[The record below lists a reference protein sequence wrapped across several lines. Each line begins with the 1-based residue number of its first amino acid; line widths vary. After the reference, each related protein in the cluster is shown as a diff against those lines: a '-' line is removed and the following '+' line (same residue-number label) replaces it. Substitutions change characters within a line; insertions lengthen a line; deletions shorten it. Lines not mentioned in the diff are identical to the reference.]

1 MEYKELKKKF
11 RKLCKKE
18 KRSCYNYI
26 LLGGFLAIL
35 GFVTVLMTFIL
46 AKRLVIG
53 FPTYQILFAV
63 GCIFA
68 VIGLILYFIGERIFN
83 KEFMYINK
91 KMSENRKSKI
101 VRKATRAFL
110 IEDNKILA
118 IQYNK
123 KDLLNYFDIPGGK
136 IEEDE
141 TSKQASFREFK
152 EKTGLTIINQSY
164 KGHVIIE
171 YPNKTFDTEIFIV
184 NDYEGTIEDFEENT
198 SLWMSIEEL
207 LQKDKILPSIE
218 VIKYLDNDII
228 DLKLTVDDNHKIID
242 IENYNEVEKNDI

>member
-18 KRSCYNYI
+18 KRACYNYI

-35 GFVTVLMTFIL
+35 GFITVLITFTL
-46 AKRLVIG
+46 AKKLVIG
-53 FPTYQILFAV
+53 FPTYQILFAL

-83 KEFMYINK
+83 KEFIDISK
-91 KMSENRKSKI
+91 KMEETRKSKLI
-101 VRKATRAFL
+101 RKATRAYL
-110 IEDNKILA
+110 IEDDKILV

-141 TSKQASFREFK
+141 TSKQASVREFK
-152 EKTGLTIINQSY
+152 EKTGLTITKQGY

-171 YPNKTFDTEIFIV
+171 YPHKTFDMEIFIV
-184 NDYEGTIEDFEENT
+184 KEYVGTIEDFEENT
-198 SLWMSIEEL
+198 SLWMSIDEL

-218 VIKYLDNDII
+218 VIKYLDDSVI

-242 IENYNEVEKNDI
+242 IENYNE